1 MNPIT
6 NAFVSGLIVAGY
18 LLASVFFL
26 RFWTRTR
33 DWLFLT
39 FCAAF
44 ALFAAEQV
52 FLVFTRETREEQTW
66 FYLCRLF
73 GFVLILAA
81 IGLKNRRGARYR

>member
-6 NAFVSGLIVAGY
+6 NAFITGLIVAGY
-18 LLASVFFL
+18 LVASIFFL

-33 DWLFLT
+33 DRLFLT

-52 FLVFTRETREEQTW
+52 LLVFARETREEQTW
-66 FYLCRLF
+66 FYLCRLV
-73 GFVLILAA
+73 GFVLILTA
-81 IGLKNRRGARYR
+81 IGSKNRRSMRSR

>member
-18 LLASVFFL
+18 LLASIFFL

-33 DWLFLT
+33 DWLFLI

-52 FLVFTRETREEQTW
+52 LLVFTRETREEQTW
-66 FYLCRLF
+66 FYLCRLL
-73 GFVLILAA
+73 GFILILAA
-81 IGLKNRRGARYR
+81 IGLKNRRGAPSR